1 MAVKAVALGRIRH
14 MRHGMHAC
22 SHSLAV
28 VCNPYGAPVPR
39 KALQALHYGG
49 VFFCYRLAVRMIPAA
64 EAPCAEAFAGTHISH
79 RKLGALVQPI
89 AAALEPV
96 QQHYAALELG
106 KRGVFFCELVGAVE
120 YGIER
125 LSTGDTIRRGK
136 PRFFLVFKHRLAGSA
151 IVYAAHVPL

>member
-1 MAVKAVALGRIRH
+1 MSRACLAVGVHLGVKKVYAEVAVKAVALGRIRH

-64 EAPCAEAFAGTHISH
+64 EAPCTEAFAGTHISH

-96 QQHYAALELG
+96 QQHYAALEDERRRSARNAG
-106 KRGVFFCELVGAVE
+106 KLREKME
-120 YGIER
+120 N
-125 LSTGDTIRRGK
+125 D
-136 PRFFLVFKHRLAGSA
+136 
-151 IVYAAHVPL
+151 